1 MHRKVS
7 IALTLICVSCAIAA
21 AEDTRGVLET
31 TMKNIGDV
39 RCIQY
44 SGNGA
49 AFTLGQSVSPGSP
62 WPRFEIKSFTR
73 AVDYDKLATRQE
85 AVGAQGPLP
94 SQFLMG
100 EKAWGQTGANIM
112 TAPPPAVTAERR

>member
-1 MHRKVS
+1 MHRNVS
-7 IALTLICVSCAIAA
+7 IALTFVCVFCTFAA
-21 AEDTRGVLET
+21 AEDTKSVLEA

-44 SGNGA
+44 SGSGA
-49 AFTLGQSVSPGSP
+49 AFTLGQSVSPGLP
-62 WPRFEIKSFTR
+62 WPRLEIKSFTR

-100 EKAWGQTGANIM
+100 EKA
-112 TAPPPAVTAERR
+112 